1 MGGKWGEEKKKP
13 VWNEEDK
20 LPKPVSMR
28 CERRMNE
35 LAENREQVDWA
46 QVKGEDMWRDQRK
59 ERKDKKTK
67 LNALLNM
74 KCGWLGGWV

>member
-46 QVKGEDMWRDQRK
+46 QVKGEDVAGPK
-59 ERKDKKTK
+59 EREEGQEDK
-67 LNALLNM
+67 A
-74 KCGWLGGWV
+74 KCFAKYEMWVAGWV